1 MGWDYH
7 PQVGLIMAGTGSP
20 KTGNVEIS
28 QCGGTNFTGL
38 GSIDDSV
45 LQGMQGT
52 CVTIIDEEMVF
63 VAGGM
68 QSKSQTGP
76 HTGDQT
82 SSL

>member
-1 MGWDYH
+1 
-7 PQVGLIMAGTGSP
+7 MAGSGLP
-20 KTGNVEIS
+20 KTGDVEINRS
-28 QCGGTNFTGL
+28 GGKNFTSL
-38 GSIDDSV
+38 GSIPDSV